1 MKRDARC
8 RLNHPN
14 AHLKDVALFAWI
26 FFCANCQAGP
36 GAKEA
41 FGEAATEPRTGLRG
55 SGASADMAARLA
67 LRAHL
72 RHSRGN
78 NTLPQRSFSMNGPH
92 FSTRFDWSHARG
104 NSMTV
109 RSTSIRRQGLAL
121 ALAAVFAIPALHVAI
136 AQDAADPTAVVAR
149 ANGIEITEAD
159 IAIAAED
166 PSLALPDMGEEQRR
180 GIIIGYLI
188 DLKLGAQ
195 AAAEAQVSETEDFQ
209 RRLGYFRDKLLLD
222 DYLQQRVEAAVTDE
236 AARALYDETLAAV
249 EPEDEVRARHI
260 LVAEEAEANAIVER
274 LEAGEDFAA
283 IAAEASQDPGS
294 RTQGGD
300 LGFFTRERMVAPFAE
315 KAFELEP
322 GQTSE
327 PVQTQ
332 FGWHIIRV
340 EERRERPIP
349 GFDEMRPQ
357 IDSYLARRAQ
367 QETILTLRQEAEIER
382 LDAPADDAPT
392 DDAPAA
398 DDAPEAPEQPAAP
411 Q

>member
-1 MKRDARC
+1 M
-8 RLNHPN
+8 
-14 AHLKDVALFAWI
+14 
-26 FFCANCQAGP
+26 
-36 GAKEA
+36 
-41 FGEAATEPRTGLRG
+41 
-55 SGASADMAARLA
+55 
-67 LRAHL
+67 
-72 RHSRGN
+72 
-78 NTLPQRSFSMNGPH
+78 SFSSN
-92 FSTRFDWSHARG
+92 
-104 NSMTV
+104 
-109 RSTSIRRQGLAL
+109 SIRRQGLAL
-121 ALAAVFAIPALHVAI
+121 AVAAIFAVPAAHMAV
-136 AQDAADPTAVVAR
+136 AQDAPATQDAPAPQDAPAAGADAAATPDPATVVAR

-166 PSLALPDMGEEQRR
+166 PSLSLPDMGEEQRR
-180 GIIIGYLI
+180 GIIIGYLV

-195 AAAEAQVSETEDFQ
+195 AAAEAQISETEDFQ

-222 DYLQQRVEAAVTDE
+222 DYLQQRVEEAVTDE
-236 AARALYDETLAAV
+236 AARKLYDETLAAV

-274 LEAGEDFAA
+274 LEAGEDFAV

-294 RTQGGD
+294 KGQGGD
-300 LGFFTRERMVAPFAE
+300 LGFFTKERMVAPFAE

-340 EERRERPIP
+340 EERRERPTP
-349 GFDEMRPQ
+349 GFEEMRTQ

-382 LDAPADDAPT
+382 LDAPAEDAGE
-392 DDAPAA
+392 A
-398 DDAPEAPEQPAAP
+398 APEAPGQPATP

>member
-1 MKRDARC
+1 M
-8 RLNHPN
+8 
-14 AHLKDVALFAWI
+14 
-26 FFCANCQAGP
+26 
-36 GAKEA
+36 
-41 FGEAATEPRTGLRG
+41 
-55 SGASADMAARLA
+55 
-67 LRAHL
+67 
-72 RHSRGN
+72 
-78 NTLPQRSFSMNGPH
+78 SFSP
-92 FSTRFDWSHARG
+92 S
-104 NSMTV
+104 
-109 RSTSIRRQGLAL
+109 SIRRQGLAL
-121 ALAAVFAIPALHVAI
+121 AVAALLAVPAVHAAA
-136 AQDAADPTAVVAR
+136 AQDAAAPPATAADAATAPDPTRVVAR

-166 PSLALPDMGEEQRR
+166 PSLSLPDMGEDQRR

-188 DLKLGAQ
+188 DLKLGAR
-195 AAAEAQVSETEDFQ
+195 AAEEARIAETEEFQ

-222 DYLQQRVEAAVTDE
+222 DYLQQRVEEAVTDE

-249 EPEDEVRARHI
+249 QPEDEVRARHI
-260 LVAEEAEANAIVER
+260 LVAEEEEAKAIVER
-274 LEAGEDFAA
+274 LDAGEDFAV

-294 RTQGGD
+294 RARGGD

-332 FGWHIIRV
+332 FGWHVIRV

-349 GFDEMRPQ
+349 GFDEMRTQ

-367 QETILTLRQEAEIER
+367 QETILSLRQDAEIER
-382 LDAPADDAPT
+382 LDTPEAEDAEEG
-392 DDAPAA
+392 AA
-398 DDAPEAPEQPAAP
+398 EAPERPATP

>member
-1 MKRDARC
+1 M
-8 RLNHPN
+8 
-14 AHLKDVALFAWI
+14 
-26 FFCANCQAGP
+26 
-36 GAKEA
+36 
-41 FGEAATEPRTGLRG
+41 
-55 SGASADMAARLA
+55 
-67 LRAHL
+67 
-72 RHSRGN
+72 
-78 NTLPQRSFSMNGPH
+78 SFSP
-92 FSTRFDWSHARG
+92 S
-104 NSMTV
+104 
-109 RSTSIRRQGLAL
+109 SIRRQGLAL
-121 ALAAVFAIPALHVAI
+121 AVAALLAVPAVHAAA
-136 AQDAADPTAVVAR
+136 AQDAAAPPATAADAATAPDPTRVVAR

-166 PSLALPDMGEEQRR
+166 PSLSLPDMGEDQRR

-188 DLKLGAQ
+188 DLKLGAR
-195 AAAEAQVSETEDFQ
+195 AAEEARIAETEEFQ

-222 DYLQQRVEAAVTDE
+222 DYLQQRVEEAVTDE

-249 EPEDEVRARHI
+249 QPEDEVRARHI
-260 LVAEEAEANAIVER
+260 LVAEEEEAKAIVER
-274 LEAGEDFAA
+274 LDAGEDFAV

-294 RTQGGD
+294 RARGGD

-332 FGWHIIRV
+332 FGWHVIRV

-349 GFDEMRPQ
+349 GFDEMRTQ

-367 QETILTLRQEAEIER
+367 QETILSLRQDAEIER
-382 LDAPADDAPT
+382 LDAPEAEDAEEGAAGVPER
-392 DDAPAA
+392 PAT
-398 DDAPEAPEQPAAP
+398 P

>member
-1 MKRDARC
+1 M
-8 RLNHPN
+8 
-14 AHLKDVALFAWI
+14 
-26 FFCANCQAGP
+26 
-36 GAKEA
+36 
-41 FGEAATEPRTGLRG
+41 
-55 SGASADMAARLA
+55 
-67 LRAHL
+67 
-72 RHSRGN
+72 
-78 NTLPQRSFSMNGPH
+78 SFSP
-92 FSTRFDWSHARG
+92 S
-104 NSMTV
+104 
-109 RSTSIRRQGLAL
+109 SIRRQGLAL
-121 ALAAVFAIPALHVAI
+121 AVAALLAVPAVHAAA
-136 AQDAADPTAVVAR
+136 AQDAAAPPATAADAATAPDPTRVVAR

-166 PSLALPDMGEEQRR
+166 PSLSLPDMGEDQRR

-188 DLKLGAQ
+188 DLKLGAR
-195 AAAEAQVSETEDFQ
+195 AAEEARIAETEEFQ

-222 DYLQQRVEAAVTDE
+222 DYLQQRVEEAVTDE

-249 EPEDEVRARHI
+249 QPEDEVRARHI
-260 LVAEEAEANAIVER
+260 LVAEEEEAKAIVER
-274 LEAGEDFAA
+274 LDAGEDFAV

-294 RTQGGD
+294 RARGGD

-332 FGWHIIRV
+332 FGWHVIRV

-349 GFDEMRPQ
+349 GFDEMRTQ

-367 QETILTLRQEAEIER
+367 QETILSLRQDAEIER
-382 LDAPADDAPT
+382 LDAPEAEDAEEG
-392 DDAPAA
+392 AA
-398 DDAPEAPEQPAAP
+398 GAPERPATP

>member
-1 MKRDARC
+1 M
-8 RLNHPN
+8 
-14 AHLKDVALFAWI
+14 
-26 FFCANCQAGP
+26 
-36 GAKEA
+36 
-41 FGEAATEPRTGLRG
+41 
-55 SGASADMAARLA
+55 
-67 LRAHL
+67 
-72 RHSRGN
+72 
-78 NTLPQRSFSMNGPH
+78 SFSP
-92 FSTRFDWSHARG
+92 S
-104 NSMTV
+104 
-109 RSTSIRRQGLAL
+109 SIRRQGLAL
-121 ALAAVFAIPALHVAI
+121 AVAALLAVPAVHAAA
-136 AQDAADPTAVVAR
+136 AQDAAAPPATAADAATAPDPTRVVAR

-166 PSLALPDMGEEQRR
+166 PSLSLPDMGEDQRR

-188 DLKLGAQ
+188 DLKLGAR
-195 AAAEAQVSETEDFQ
+195 AAEEARIAETEEFQ

-222 DYLQQRVEAAVTDE
+222 DYLQQRVEEAVTDE

-249 EPEDEVRARHI
+249 QPEDEVRARHI
-260 LVAEEAEANAIVER
+260 LVAEEEEAKAIVER
-274 LEAGEDFAA
+274 LDAGEDFAV

-294 RTQGGD
+294 RARGGD

-332 FGWHIIRV
+332 FGWHVIRV

-349 GFDEMRPQ
+349 GFDEMRTQ

-367 QETILTLRQEAEIER
+367 QETILSLRQDAEIER
-382 LDAPADDAPT
+382 LDAPEAEDAEEG
-392 DDAPAA
+392 AA
-398 DDAPEAPEQPAAP
+398 EAPERPATP